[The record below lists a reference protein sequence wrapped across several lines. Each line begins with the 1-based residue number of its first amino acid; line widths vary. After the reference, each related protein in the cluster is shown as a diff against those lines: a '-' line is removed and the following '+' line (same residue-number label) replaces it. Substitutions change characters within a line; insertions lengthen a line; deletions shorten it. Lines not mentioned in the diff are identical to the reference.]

1 MKKWLKRFH
10 IINIY
15 FFNLKKN
22 ITNNNSSKPNSKNS
36 NTEDEKM
43 LKLYPKNSNR
53 LSLIEDTD
61 GYIQLNQY
69 KLKDEIGKG
78 SYGIVKLAHN
88 RQDNRNYVIFF

>member
-1 MKKWLKRFH
+1 
-10 IINIY
+10 
-15 FFNLKKN
+15 
-22 ITNNNSSKPNSKNS
+22 
-36 NTEDEKM
+36 M

-88 RQDNRNYVIFF
+88 RQDNRNYVIFKKIISFNKNKNLKQSDI

>member
-1 MKKWLKRFH
+1 
-10 IINIY
+10 
-15 FFNLKKN
+15 
-22 ITNNNSSKPNSKNS
+22 
-36 NTEDEKM
+36 M

-78 SYGIVKLAHN
+78 SYGIVKLAYN
-88 RQDNRNYVIFF
+88 RQDNRNYVNWKRKEFLIEHSFILENLKGYENDVKEKTHEKNFSFK

>member
-1 MKKWLKRFH
+1 
-10 IINIY
+10 
-15 FFNLKKN
+15 
-22 ITNNNSSKPNSKNS
+22 
-36 NTEDEKM
+36 M

-78 SYGIVKLAHN
+78 SYGIVKLAYN
-88 RQDNRNYVIFF
+88 RQDNRNYVIYKINYSDFRFRSRCISLR